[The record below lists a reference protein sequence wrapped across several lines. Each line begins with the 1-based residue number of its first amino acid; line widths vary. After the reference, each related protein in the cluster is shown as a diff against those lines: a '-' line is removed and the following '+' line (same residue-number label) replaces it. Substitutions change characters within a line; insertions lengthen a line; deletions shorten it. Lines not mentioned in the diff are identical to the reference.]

1 MSLATDFIVVRQP
14 QALTSCIRSDFR
26 CQPHQRS
33 DVRFPFKIIFNL
45 HLNSNAPY
53 KSLARWVYP
62 MRYGKC
68 GNLCGK
74 CGNFYSAPRNE
85 YGCRSEWTLRKA
97 EWHETNCKYKRAD
110 AWTFQEISVSIS
122 VPQHKRCTAIWRSEI
137 ACILYHQESYQ
148 AWIGDV
154 TRIWRI
160 PICEEVTPL
169 STGGFWKPSGEAVTA
184 HGTS

>member
-1 MSLATDFIVVRQP
+1 MPPLWLILSLSANLRLLCPASLSGFIAARQP

-97 EWHETNCKYKRAD
+97 ECTLLQAYKCD
-110 AWTFQEISVSIS
+110 SFLVGSTSPFG
-122 VPQHKRCTAIWRSEI
+122 HTAAS
-137 ACILYHQESYQ
+137 CITL
-148 AWIGDV
+148 
-154 TRIWRI
+154 
-160 PICEEVTPL
+160 
-169 STGGFWKPSGEAVTA
+169 
-184 HGTS
+184 